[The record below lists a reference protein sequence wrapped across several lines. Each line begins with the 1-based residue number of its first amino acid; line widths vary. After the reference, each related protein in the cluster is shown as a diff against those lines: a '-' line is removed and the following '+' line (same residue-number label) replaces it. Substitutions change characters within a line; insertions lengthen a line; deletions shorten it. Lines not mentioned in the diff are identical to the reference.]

1 MYADA
6 TSVRGALVDPGD
18 AYKHVRRNFAK
29 DAPDISVAHHA
40 LRVELAM
47 NMTMKAVVPHS
58 PEAPFYSMGRFEW
71 GKLHNPHVHGFNGGA
86 SDPTLEVRPDMIWD
100 ASDPEQEVQPVGVG
114 EGDAGTS
121 DATEGGAD
129 LGPSDG
135 EAAAADLQC

>member
-1 MYADA
+1 MSVAPRLAVLFPIADPTLGLEVWISDA
-6 TSVRGALVDPGD
+6 LKSVWGALVDPGD

-58 PEAPFYSMGRFEW
+58 PEAPYYSMGRFEW

-100 ASDPEQEVQPVGVG
+100 ASDPEQEVQTRG
-114 EGDAGTS
+114 
-121 DATEGGAD
+121 
-129 LGPSDG
+129 
-135 EAAAADLQC
+135 CR